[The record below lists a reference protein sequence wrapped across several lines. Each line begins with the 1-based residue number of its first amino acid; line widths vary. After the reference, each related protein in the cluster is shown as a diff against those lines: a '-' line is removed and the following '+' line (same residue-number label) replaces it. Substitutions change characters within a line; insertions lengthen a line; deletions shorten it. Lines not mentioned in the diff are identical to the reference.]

1 MNDRE
6 FIDWQL
12 ERAIDE
18 LHDARDAFP
27 HMKAGVHLSQARGTL
42 EHLFDQREFVLCV
55 TKHYTESLQR
65 SVKWEE
71 DVDPFI
77 VGLIGHGMSQLSRAE
92 NLLRNDDGD
101 EQQAVFRAAMCV
113 GRAMERLEIAQE
125 ELE

>member
-1 MNDRE
+1 MNNKE
-6 FIDWQL
+6 YNDWQL

-27 HMKAGVHLSQARGTL
+27 HMKAGVHLSQARGTV
-42 EHLFDQREFVLCV
+42 EHLFDQRE
-55 TKHYTESLQR
+55 
-65 SVKWEE
+65 WEQ

-77 VGLIGHGMSQLSRAE
+77 VGLIGHAMSQLHRAE

-101 EQQAVFRAAMCV
+101 GQEASFKAGMCV

-125 ELE
+125 KLESKELNTHTSNN